1 MSDLDKPIQPIHFV
15 KLLIDQK
22 QILIPMIQRD
32 YAQGRDS
39 QSEIREVFLNVLY
52 DALTAESG
60 SNSYPIN
67 LDFVYGRVSKNGNA
81 YFVPLDGQ
89 QRLTTLYLLHW
100 YLAWK
105 DNSMERFQ
113 SYSVDSETFRSK
125 FTYQTRQSS
134 KDFFDSLAKFM
145 PSSSVDETESI
156 KKKIID
162 EPWYFRSWRLDTT
175 IQASL
180 TMLDA
185 IHNRFRNVKQ
195 NLFCRLIDEKE
206 PRITFLFLPLDEFGL
221 NDDLYIKMNARGVPL
236 TAFET
241 FKARFGKY
249 LNSEFSGERR
259 NLDGRSVSVA
269 EYFARRMD
277 IRWADFFWK
286 HRDRNTNLYD
296 SAAINFFRAASI
308 VSRDPTDARKYEKD
322 LEAFRNKYLSSTYA
336 NFQRHG
342 WLDRNLTEVIF
353 LLLSIWSRDADSGFS
368 RQLPDQQYFDEL
380 ELFKKIAEDPTK
392 LTYVEIVQL
401 TAYVLY
407 LQKNSKNLGK
417 TEFRHWMRVV
427 FNLSI
432 NKEYNDSDDVRTSV
446 SGLKKI
452 VSKIGPDYGETLKYF
467 VDKNNKISG
476 FPGEQIK
483 EEKVKAELLL
493 RNNSWTELIYE
504 AEHHG
509 YFQGQIKFLLDFSGV
524 SRDVHNINNGEQGE
538 ELENQLQKQFQRY
551 LQIAKTMFNES
562 GLIDVGEFR
571 WERALLTEGDYL
583 LPYRSNH
590 SFLRN
595 VRRERMPRW
604 KRLLRMGETE
614 QGVFLRK
621 LWDRLEE
628 NVDVRHQLDEII
640 NICEDIE
647 YWRLELVRFPEA
659 IGYCKK
665 RLIRKDKDNDAVYL
679 LSSKQMNGWH
689 CELFTYCLYKRLKK
703 SEFDGNW
710 KMEYVYQAGI
720 AEKPYIK
727 FIWHYL
733 ERSITFRL
741 ENDGQNFIIYIP
753 IPFIEF
759 FDNHPLRKLEN
770 VCPELVEFLKNAAGF
785 ELDHFHFRKKINRTD
800 ATPDLKKLICEIDSF
815 FSHLK

>member
-1 MSDLDKPIQPIHFV
+1 MSDLDKPIHFV

-22 QILIPMIQRD
+22 QIRIPMIQRD

-39 QSEIREVFLNVLY
+39 QSEIREEFLNVLY

-67 LDFVYGRVSKNGNA
+67 LDFVYGSVSKNGNT
-81 YFVPLDGQ
+81 YFIPLDGQ

-105 DNSMERFQ
+105 DNCMERFQ
-113 SYSVDSETFRSK
+113 EYSVDSETSRSK

-134 KDFFDSLAKFM
+134 ADFFDSLANFM
-145 PSSSVDETESI
+145 PSSSVNETDSVKEE
-156 KKKIID
+156 IID
-162 EPWYFRSWRLDTT
+162 QPWYFLNWRLDTT
-175 IQASL
+175 IQASF

-185 IHNRFRNVKQ
+185 IHRRFRIVKQ
-195 NLFCRLIDEKE
+195 NLFCRLVNENE
-206 PRITFLFLPLDEFGL
+206 PRITFLFLPLDKFGL

-236 TAFET
+236 TTFET

-249 LNSEFSGERR
+249 LNSEFNGETRI
-259 NLDGRSVSVA
+259 LDGKSVSVA

-286 HRDRNTNLYD
+286 HRDRNTNLFD

-308 VSRDPTDARKYEKD
+308 VSRDPTDAEKYRKN
-322 LEAFRNKYLSSTYA
+322 LRAFRNKYLSSTYS
-336 NFQRHG
+336 NFQCHG
-342 WLDRNLTEVIF
+342 WLDRKLTEVI
-353 LLLSIWSRDADSGFS
+353 LLLLDIWSKDADSGFS
-368 RQLPDQQYFDEL
+368 KQLPDQQYFDEL
-380 ELFKKIAEDPTK
+380 ELFKKIAEDPTN
-392 LTYVEIVQL
+392 LTFVQIVQL

-407 LQKNSKNLGK
+407 LQKNWNNLDQR
-417 TEFRHWMRVV
+417 EFQHWMRVV
-427 FNLSI
+427 FNLST
-432 NKEYNDSDDVRTSV
+432 NKVYDRPDDVRTSV

-452 VSKIGPDYGETLKYF
+452 VSEIGPDYGETLKYF
-467 VDKNNKISG
+467 VDRNKEIFG
-476 FPGEQIK
+476 FREEQIK
-483 EEKVKAELLL
+483 EERVKAALLL
-493 RNNSWTELIYE
+493 RNNRWTELIYE
-504 AEHHG
+504 AEQHG

-524 SRDVHNINNGEQGE
+524 FRDVYNIINSEQGE
-538 ELENQLQKQFQRY
+538 ELETHLQKEFQRY
-551 LQIAKTMFNES
+551 LQIAKTMFNRR

-583 LPYRSNH
+583 LRNRLNH
-590 SFLRN
+590 SFLQNDRTH
-595 VRRERMPRW
+595 PSSW
-604 KRLLRMGETE
+604 KRLLRMGETKE
-614 QGVFLRK
+614 GKFLQN
-621 LWDRLEE
+621 LWDCLEE
-628 NVDVRHQLDEII
+628 NVDVLHQLDGII
-640 NICEDIE
+640 NKCKDIE
-647 YWRLELVRFPEA
+647 YWRQELVRFPEA
-659 IGYCKK
+659 IKYCKK
-665 RLIRKDKDNDAVYL
+665 RLIRKDENKDIVYL
-679 LSSKQMNGWH
+679 LSSTQMNGWH

-741 ENDGQNFIIYIP
+741 ENDGQNFILYIP
-753 IPFIEF
+753 IPLIEF

-770 VCPELVEFLKNAAGF
+770 VCPELVEFLKNAAEF
-785 ELDHFHFRKKINRTD
+785 ELDIFHFRKKINRTD
-800 ATPDLKKLICEIDSF
+800 AMPELKKLICEIDSF